1 MIIYKAKFPNGKI
14 YIGKANNL
22 EKRIKTHFSHIKHA
36 KTKFSRACKKY
47 GFENIKWEI
56 VFESDNL
63 EIINNKEKELIG
75 LYNTIEYG
83 YNISPGGD
91 GGDTISNNPKKN
103 KIIKSQLKTKGYMKY
118 IPIDSNLKNQ
128 IIKDYLSSNFGII
141 DISKK
146 YKISKQR
153 ISRVLKSNNII
164 INKNRSAEINTF
176 IPSKELI
183 ENVINQYKNNKTIKD
198 ISEKENLTIM
208 IVSRILHDSGIR
220 ESTRFRNGRRYDGRQ
235 PKRLVS

>member
-1 MIIYKAKFPNGKI
+1 MIVYKAKFPNGKI

-22 EKRIKTHFSHIKHA
+22 EKRIKTHLSQFKHG

-75 LYNTIEYG
+75 LYNTIVSG

-118 IPIDSNLKNQ
+118 IPITNSLKRL
-128 IIKDYLSSNFGII
+128 IIHDYTSSNFGII
-141 DISKK
+141 DISRK

-153 ISRVLKSNNII
+153 ISRLLKSNNII
-164 INKNRSAEINTF
+164 INRNRSSEVNRFNPT
-176 IPSKELI
+176 KELI
-183 ENVINQYKNNKTIKD
+183 EEIVNQYKNNKTIKE
-198 ISEKENLTIM
+198 ISVKEKLTIM

-220 ESTRFRNGRRYDGRQ
+220 ESKRFKNGKRYDGRQ
-235 PKRLVS
+235 PKRLF